1 MSNDIVFSSNQRD
14 GLTPGM
20 IIDPNRP
27 LTVRACNWKAGEV
40 GRPAHSHPR
49 GQLLWPEAGIL
60 VVRSCGARWLVPS
73 SHAVWIPGGI
83 IHEVVMETDVT
94 TCFIYVDPSVENIR
108 GDSCEV
114 LHMTPLMRQLI
125 LRFSGLGRERPDA
138 PQVARLSAVII
149 DELSCLDAAPLSL
162 PAGNDPRLKR
172 VTARLLARPDDQA
185 GLEELAR
192 FAGAGPRTLER
203 LFRRETGL
211 RFSQW
216 RSRLRLMEAV
226 NHLSRGKSSSEIA
239 GLLGYSGP
247 SAFVAAFRRAFGMP
261 PQAYLKEISE
271 GNVNVSARVDGD

>member
-1 MSNDIVFSSNQRD
+1 MV
-14 GLTPGM
+14 L
-20 IIDPNRP
+20 DPTRP
-27 LTVRACNWKAGEV
+27 LTVRARSWTAGEV

-49 GQLLWPEAGIL
+49 GQLLWPETGIL
-60 VVRSCGARWLVPS
+60 MVRSCGARWLVPR

-83 IHEVVMETDVT
+83 VHEVVMETDVT
-94 TCFIYVDPSVENIR
+94 ACFIYVDPSFEDVR
-108 GDSCEV
+108 GKDCEV

-125 LRFSGLGRERPDA
+125 LRFRGLSLERPDA
-138 PQVARLSAVII
+138 PQVGRLSAVII
-149 DELSCLDAAPLSL
+149 DELSCLEAAPLSL
-162 PAGNDPRLKR
+162 PAGDDPRLKR

-211 RFSQW
+211 RFSEW

-239 GLLGYSGP
+239 GLLGYSGA

-261 PQAYLKEISE
+261 PQSYLKEMSE
-271 GNVNVSARVDGD
+271 GNFTVAARADGD